1 MCFSASVSFVAGT
14 SLLAVGVVTVKKARH
29 RDELPFAAIPLLF
42 GVQQL
47 IEGVIWLTFRFDS
60 PVLNPAM
67 TSLYSLFSHVL
78 WPIYVP
84 LAALLLEPVRWR
96 RNALAAFLATGLGSG
111 LYLLDSMFRFPIVS
125 KAVDGHIEY
134 VSPHFFIGPV
144 MAGYLAATCISMLFS
159 RHRAVKL
166 FGIAALLSFVASYA
180 VYTQWFFSVWCFFA
194 AILSGIVFLH
204 FTAAPSPSK
213 EAANGMALRV

>member
-1 MCFSASVSFVAGT
+1 MCFSASVSFAAGT
-14 SLLAVGVVTVKKARH
+14 SLLAVGVFTVKKARH

-47 IEGVIWLTFRFDS
+47 IEGVLWLTFRFDS

-67 TSLYSLFSHVL
+67 TTLYSLFSHVL

-84 LAALLLEPVRWR
+84 LAALLLEPARWR
-96 RNALAAFLATGLGSG
+96 RIALAAFLAAGLGTG
-111 LYLLDSMFRFPIVS
+111 LYLLVSMFRFPIVS
-125 KAVDGHIEY
+125 KAVGGHIEY
-134 VSPHFFIGPV
+134 VSLHFFIGPV

-159 RHRAVKL
+159 SHRAVKL

-204 FTAAPSPSK
+204 FTVRHSPSK
-213 EAANGMALRV
+213 GAANELAL

>member
-14 SLLAVGVVTVKKARH
+14 SLLAAGAVTVRKAQRK
-29 RDELPFAAIPLLF
+29 DELPFAAIPLLF

-67 TSLYSLFSHVL
+67 TFGYFLFSHVL

-84 LAALLLEPVRWR
+84 LAVLLLEPVRWR
-96 RNALAAFLATGLGSG
+96 RKALYSFLAAGSGTG
-111 LYLLDSMFRFPIVS
+111 LYLLVSMFRFPIVS
-125 KAVDGHIEY
+125 RPVGGHIEY
-134 VSPHFFIGPV
+134 ASPHFFIGPV
-144 MAGYLAATCISMLFS
+144 IAGYLAGTCISMLFS
-159 RHRAVKL
+159 SHKAVKL
-166 FGIAALLSFVASYA
+166 FGIAASLSFVASYA
-180 VYTQWFFSVWCFFA
+180 IYTQWFFSIWCFFA

-204 FTAAPSPSK
+204 FTAGLSSSK
-213 EAANGMALRV
+213 EAANGMAF

>member
-14 SLLAVGVVTVKKARH
+14 SLLAAGTVTVWKAKH
-29 RDELPFAAIPLLF
+29 KDELLFAAIPLLF

-47 IEGVIWLTFRFDS
+47 IEGVIWLGFRFDS
-60 PVLNPAM
+60 PLLNPTM
-67 TSLYSLFSHVL
+67 TLLYALFSHVL

-96 RNALAAFLATGLGSG
+96 RNALAAFLAVGVGTG
-111 LYLLDSMFRFPIVS
+111 LYLLVSMFRFPIVS
-125 KAVDGHIEY
+125 RAVGGHIEY

-159 RHRAVKL
+159 SHRAVKL
-166 FGIAALLSFVASYA
+166 FGVAALLSFVASYA

-204 FTAAPSPSK
+204 FTVRHSASK
-213 EAANGMALRV
+213 GAANESAL